1 MLRVFESRVLRQI
14 FEPKM
19 KDLTGDWRI
28 LPIEELCD

>member
-1 MLRVFESRVLRQI
+1 MLMVFECRVLRQI

-19 KDLTGDWRI
+19 EDLIGDWWR

>member
-14 FEPKM
+14 FELKM
-19 KDLTGDWRI
+19 QDLTGDWRR